1 MQVTTIE
8 DIDRILANRAQVAKD
23 FAPKPSKGRPALL
36 KIDTYNLDKEL
47 ARIEEKA
54 NDSFC

>member
-8 DIDRILANRAQVAKD
+8 DIDRILATRAQVAKD
-23 FAPKPSKGRPALL
+23 HAPKPSKPRPALL
-36 KIDTYNLDKEL
+36 KIDAYNLNKEL
-47 ARIEEKA
+47 TRIEEKA

>member
-1 MQVTTIE
+1 MQVITIE
-8 DIDRILANRAQVAKD
+8 DIDKILANRAQVAKD
-23 FAPKPSKGRPALL
+23 HAPKPSKGRPALL